1 MTISHFHS
9 ALSAPASSALVCCI
23 LVNWNGWQDT
33 VECLH
38 SLRQQS
44 YPNLQIIVVDNG
56 STNDSASRIREAHP
70 WVTLVETGSNLGF
83 PGGCNVGTRLGLES
97 GAEYIWLLNNDT
109 IAPDDTLCKLLHKAE
124 ANPRAGAIGAVL
136 YYMHDPQHVQ
146 AWGGGRLNL
155 WTGFVSHFTSPT
167 SLEGN
172 TYLTGACILMPRRVC
187 EEVGLLYEGFFMYCD
202 DSDFGLRLRKAGYEI
217 VVAEDTEVLHKE
229 GASSP
234 KRSPV
239 IDCFATTSGIRLLK
253 RNAPVPQISIA
264 AFLLLR
270 LANRVLRAEW
280 KNLAGVWRGMV
291 VYFEER
297 RVQFNERI

>member
-1 MTISHFHS
+1 MT
-9 ALSAPASSALVCCI
+9 ASNCKPIFDGSPSVSCV

-33 VECLH
+33 IECLH
-38 SLRQQS
+38 SLSRQRH
-44 YPNLQIIVVDNG
+44 PNLHVIVVDNG

-83 PGGCNVGTRLGLES
+83 PGGCNVGTRLGLQH

-109 IAPDDTLCKLLHKAE
+109 VAPDDTLCKLLREAE

-136 YYMHDPQHVQ
+136 YYMHDPKQVQ

-155 WTGFVSHFTSPT
+155 WTGFVSHFTRPT

-172 TYLTGACILMPRRVC
+172 TYLTGACILIPRRVC
-187 EEVGLLYEGFFMYCD
+187 DEVGLLYEGFFMYCD
-202 DSDFGLRLRKAGYEI
+202 DSDFGLRLRRAGYEI
-217 VVAEDTEVLHKE
+217 AIAKDTAVLHKE

-234 KRSPV
+234 SRSPL
-239 IDCFATTSGIRLLK
+239 IDCFATTSGMRLLK
-253 RNAPVPQISIA
+253 RHAPIPQISIA

-270 LANRVLRAEW
+270 FANRILRAEW
-280 KNLAGVWRGMV
+280 KNLAGVWRGV
-291 VYFEER
+291 RVYFKESPLH
-297 RVQFNERI
+297 FNERV